1 MSSTDERSGLERQ
14 LDRLGKP
21 FSNFVGAQTTASLV
35 LLAATLGALLW
46 ANSNEASHYYSLLKT
61 PFGVIFGHSYFAAVL
76 KSWINDGLMA
86 LFLFLLG
93 LEIKR
98 EFLAGDLVDPK
109 LRRMVM
115 LCALGGM
122 LLPALLFALF
132 NRTGPGLAGWGI
144 PTATDTAFA
153 LGMLALLGRR
163 VPPTL
168 IIFIVGLAI
177 IDDLGA
183 ILVLALFYTQH
194 LSVIPLLAAMLV
206 IALMA
211 LANYAGV
218 RQPSLYVVGGLLTWY
233 AMLNSGVHA
242 TLAGVAV
249 AMTVPARPKSPPRH
263 LLRQAK
269 NAIQA
274 VQTADKPIDVL
285 GDKEQHDLIQ
295 DVKLFAEHASTPL
308 RRWEHALQLP
318 VALLVL
324 PLFALV
330 NAGIPVNRTALLQV
344 VTHPVGIG
352 ILVGLLVGKCLGIS
366 GMCWAA
372 LRLGIGALPE
382 GVRYAHVVGASLIA
396 GMGFTMSTFMA
407 TRGFDAEPQLLEI
420 AKTSILL
427 ASLAAAAS
435 GSFVLYWLGRDER
448 AAAVNTPL

>member
-1 MSSTDERSGLERQ
+1 MRDDGPSGLERQ
-14 LDRLGKP
+14 LDRIGKP
-21 FSNFVGAQTTASLV
+21 FSNFVGAQTTASLI

-46 ANSNEASHYYSLLKT
+46 ANSNQASHYYGLLKM
-61 PFGVIFGHSYFAAVL
+61 PFGVIFGHTYFAAIL

-98 EFLAGDLVDPK
+98 EFLAGDLVEPK
-109 LRRMVM
+109 LRHMVM

-122 LLPALLFALF
+122 VVPALLFAVF
-132 NRTGPGLAGWGI
+132 NRTSPDIAGWGI

-163 VPPTL
+163 VPPSL
-168 IIFIVGLAI
+168 IVFIVGLAI

-194 LSVIPLLAAMLV
+194 LNLMPLLAAAAV
-206 IALMA
+206 IGLMA
-211 LANYAGV
+211 LANYAGI
-218 RQPSLYVVGGLLTWY
+218 RHPAPYVIGGLVTWY

-249 AMTVPARPKSPPRH
+249 AMTVPARPKSPPRS

-269 NAIQA
+269 YAIQA
-274 VQTADKPIDVL
+274 VQTAEKPIDVL
-285 GDKEQHDLIQ
+285 GDKQQHDLIQ
-295 DVKLFAEHASTPL
+295 DVKVFAEHASTPL
-308 RRWEHALQLP
+308 RRWEQALQLP

-324 PLFALV
+324 PLFALF
-330 NAGIPVNRTALLQV
+330 NAGIPVNRAALLQV

-352 ILVGLLVGKCLGIS
+352 ILVGLLLGKCVGIS

-372 LRLGIGALPE
+372 LRFGIGALPQ

-396 GMGFTMSTFMA
+396 GMGFTMSTFIA
-407 TRGFDAEPQLLEI
+407 ARGFDAEPQLLEI

-448 AAAVNTPL
+448 VPAVNAPR